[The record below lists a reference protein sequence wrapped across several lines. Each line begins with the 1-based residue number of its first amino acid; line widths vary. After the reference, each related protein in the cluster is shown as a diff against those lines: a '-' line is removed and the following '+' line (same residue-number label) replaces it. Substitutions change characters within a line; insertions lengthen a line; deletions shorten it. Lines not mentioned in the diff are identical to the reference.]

1 MSQDLNEIAK
11 SIKMIEEQLD
21 LWRSEDIEEDAM
33 IRVAKKMSSQL
44 FKLKEIYE
52 KFVEINRKIKVE
64 ETNKSV
70 LKFLAGYPHLKGL
83 IHNSDNLQ
91 NIFQWPKNTK
101 KHTSVINATSSLRK
115 PSENSVITFG
125 SSI

>member
-1 MSQDLNEIAK
+1 
-11 SIKMIEEQLD
+11 
-21 LWRSEDIEEDAM
+21 
-33 IRVAKKMSSQL
+33 MSSQL

-64 ETNKSV
+64 ENNKSV

-91 NIFQWPKNTK
+91 EHISMAK
-101 KHTSVINATSSLRK
+101 KYEEAYECNK
-115 PSENSVITFG
+115 
-125 SSI
+125 